1 MASWETAALLSRL
14 RTFPG
19 RLGLIVV
26 GALVVRVLYTVI
38 VARDVSGIGD
48 YFFYHWSANDLA
60 NGRGFIDPFELR
72 FHGRALPTAGHPPLW
87 PFLLAAFSK
96 LGATSTLAH
105 KLVGC
110 AIGTG
115 VAACVGLLGRRV
127 GGPTV
132 GLVAAA
138 LAAIYP
144 VLVGADGSLMS
155 ESLYGLCVVLALL
168 AAYRLLDRPGPLPAL
183 ALGAAVGAAALTRGE
198 GLLLLP
204 LLVLP
209 MLRRGGLGRV
219 ALACAAA
226 ALVIAPWT
234 VRNWIVFDQPV
245 LISTNDSTVV
255 AGANCHRTYTGSEIG
270 GWQIECISARRER
283 NEAKQAAI
291 WRREGVDYAKD
302 HATRLPL
309 VAAVRVLRTW
319 DLFQPRRSVVRNEGR
334 PVRVSQLGTAVFYL
348 LAPFAIAGVVL
359 LRRRREPLLILLAPL
374 ALVTVSSAI
383 GWGASRF
390 RHAAEPALVVL
401 AAVALAALLERR
413 ARRAQRAAPAA

>member
-1 MASWETAALLSRL
+1 LRSRL

-19 RLGLIVV
+19 RLGLIVA
-26 GALVVRVLYTVI
+26 GALLVRVLYTVI

-60 NGRGFIDPFELR
+60 HGRGFIDPFELR

-87 PFLLAAFSK
+87 PFLLAVFSK
-96 LGATSTLAH
+96 LGATTTLAH

-110 AIGTG
+110 AVGTG
-115 VAACVGLLGRRV
+115 VVACVGLLGRRV
-127 GGPTV
+127 GGETV
-132 GLVAAA
+132 GLLAAA
-138 LAAIYP
+138 IAAVYP

-155 ESLYGLCVVLALL
+155 ESLYGLCVVLAML
-168 AAYRLLDRPGPLPAL
+168 AAYRLSDRPGPLPAIGLGL
-183 ALGAAVGAAALTRGE
+183 AAGAAALTRGE
-198 GLLLLP
+198 GLLLLV
-204 LLVLP
+204 LLALP
-209 MLRRGGLGRV
+209 VCWLAGGSARRRALLLGV
-219 ALACAAA
+219 SLLAAA
-226 ALVIAPWT
+226 AVILPWSA
-234 VRNWIVFDQPV
+234 RNSHVFHRGV

-255 AGANCHRTYTGSEIG
+255 AGANCARTYSGSEIG
-270 GWQIECISARRER
+270 GWQIECISTRRR
-283 NEAKQAAI
+283 SNEAAQAAI
-291 WRREGVDYAKD
+291 WRRQGLDYARH
-302 HATRLPL
+302 HAARVPL

-334 PVRVSQLGTAVFYL
+334 PVRMSQLGTAIFYL

-359 LRRRREPLLILLAPL
+359 LRRRRERLIILLAPL
-374 ALVTVSSAI
+374 ALVTVSTAI

-413 ARRAQRAAPAA
+413 ASRAQRAAPAA